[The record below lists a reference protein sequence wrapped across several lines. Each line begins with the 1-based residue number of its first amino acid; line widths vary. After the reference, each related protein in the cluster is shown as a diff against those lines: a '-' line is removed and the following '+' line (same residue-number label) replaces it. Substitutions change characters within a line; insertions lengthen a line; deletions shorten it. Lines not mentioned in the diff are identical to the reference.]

1 MINLETRLLL
11 SGVPL
16 GLYLYGHLNN
26 SDAPWVG
33 AIILL
38 ATITFKLGDRAL
50 EKVEELPDERNL
62 KMLVDLVRRRGV
74 TTRSK
79 VICMVCLCAA
89 SYLLINAGAILSH
102 MVLHIF
108 HARG

>member
-1 MINLETRLLL
+1 MIDLETRLLL

-50 EKVEELPDERNL
+50 EKFEELPEQRNL
-62 KMLVDLVRRRGV
+62 KMLIDLVRRPGI

-79 VICMVCLCAA
+79 LICIICLCTA
-89 SYLLINAGAILSH
+89 SYLLINAGAILGH

>member
-50 EKVEELPDERNL
+50 EKFEELPEQRNL
-62 KMLVDLVRRRGV
+62 KMLIDLVRRPGI
-74 TTRSK
+74 TKRSK
-79 VICMVCLCAA
+79 LLCMICLCTAG
-89 SYLLINAGAILSH
+89 YL
-102 MVLHIF
+102 
-108 HARG
+108 